1 MQTVRIATALSFAG
15 ILLASACTTPKVQP
29 EGSREEVA
37 ALAPTGKLRV
47 GVYIGSP
54 TSYIAGGEGG
64 SKAARGIAYDLAEK
78 LAKAAVVPLEP
89 VVFPSNDKVLE
100 AFRAGQLDLV
110 FTNATAARA
119 EFIDFGPTVLELE
132 KGYLVRSGGI
142 LREAA
147 DIDRAGVRVG
157 VSRGSSSE
165 TELAQILKRASLV
178 PVASLADAR
187 QALVEGK
194 IDAFASNKAI
204 LFEMSDRI
212 SGSGVF
218 GNWGAESFAFGVP
231 KGRPAA
237 LAYLGRFV
245 EQERRNGGVRAAAER
260 AGVRGLKR

>member
-1 MQTVRIATALSFAG
+1 MHNVRIATAVSFAA
-15 ILLASACTTPKVQP
+15 ILLASACSTPKPQP

-37 ALAPTGKLRV
+37 ALAPSGKLRV
-47 GVYIGSP
+47 GVYTGSP
-54 TSYIAGGEGG
+54 TSYVAGGGG
-64 SKAARGIAYDLAEK
+64 SVGPRGVAYELSAK
-78 LAKAAVVPLEP
+78 LAKAAGVPLEP
-89 VVFPSNDKVLE
+89 IVFPSNDKVLE

-110 FTNATAARA
+110 FTNASAARA

-165 TELAQILKRASLV
+165 VELAQILKRASVV

-194 IDAFASNKAI
+194 IEAFASNKAI

-212 SGSGVF
+212 PGAGIF
-218 GNWGAESFAFGVP
+218 GNWGSESIAFGVP

-245 EQERRNGGVRAAAER
+245 EQERRNGGVRSAAER
-260 AGVRGLKR
+260 AGVRGLKN

>member
-1 MQTVRIATALSFAG
+1 MQYLRIATALTFAG
-15 ILLASACTTPKVQP
+15 ILLVPACTTPKVQP
-29 EGSREEVA
+29 EGSREEVT

-47 GVYIGSP
+47 GVYTGSP
-54 TSYIAGGEGG
+54 TSYVADGGGAKG
-64 SKAARGIAYDLAEK
+64 PRGIAHDLAAK
-78 LAKAAVVPLEP
+78 LAKAAGVPLEP

-110 FTNATAARA
+110 FTNASAARA

-132 KGYLVRSGGI
+132 KGYLVRSGSVV
-142 LREAA
+142 REAA
-147 DIDRAGVRVG
+147 DIDRVGMRVG
-157 VSRGSSSE
+157 VSKGSSSE
-165 TELAQILKRASLV
+165 IELAQILKRASVV
-178 PVASLADAR
+178 PLASLADAR
-187 QALVEGK
+187 TALAEGK

-212 SGSGVF
+212 PGSGVF
-218 GNWGAESFAFGVP
+218 ANWGSESIAFGVP

-245 EQERRNGGVRAAAER
+245 EQERRNGGVHAAAER